1 VVQSLFQF
9 SLRLPTLRL
18 YGEYDSRAPLPLER
32 LEHRCHHSE
41 KFHFSDERF
50 VIRRFVFCSLLVV
63 LIPSLLISCGTY
75 SGTPLAQPSRL
86 VQLTAI
92 DLDPN
97 NPERKEFDR
106 LMLLS
111 AYELSSKD
119 PRFGGLSGLTI
130 GADGRLYAV
139 SDVGY
144 WLSAQMILDS
154 EGRLLDLTEWIIE
167 PILSTVGAPVR
178 DPLHDA
184 EALARAPDGS
194 FLVSFEKLHRI
205 WRYPPPP
212 MTFHSLPVPVAV
224 PTEVKQ
230 APRNGGL
237 EGLAILPDDRL
248 LALTEEFQKPDGSLK
263 GWLIEGE
270 RFFEVSYLPSDDF
283 RVTDCAALSNGDVIV
298 LERRYI
304 PLVSLSARLTL
315 VRGQSIQPGAKL
327 VGEELLRLQYPLDV
341 DNFEGVAVQE
351 DPRNGTIIYVVSDD
365 NFNWLQRTLLL
376 QFRLNQSG
384 N

>member
-1 VVQSLFQF
+1 
-9 SLRLPTLRL
+9 
-18 YGEYDSRAPLPLER
+18 
-32 LEHRCHHSE
+32 
-41 KFHFSDERF
+41 

-63 LIPSLLISCGTY
+63 LNPSLLVSCGTY

-97 NPERKEFDR
+97 NPERKEFGR
-106 LMLLS
+106 LTLLS

-119 PRFGGLSGLTI
+119 ARFGGLSGFTI
-130 GADGRLYAV
+130 GTDGRLYAV

-144 WLSAQMILDS
+144 WLSVQMILDS
-154 EGRLLDLTEWIIE
+154 EGKLLDLTEWIIE
-167 PILSTVGAPVR
+167 PILSTAGAPVR

-205 WRYPPPP
+205 WRYLPPP
-212 MTFHSLPVPVAV
+212 MTFHSLPIPVRLPA
-224 PTEVKQ
+224 EVEQ
-230 APRNGGL
+230 APSNGGL
-237 EGLAILPDDRL
+237 EGLAILPDGRL
-248 LALTEEFQKPDGSLK
+248 LVLTEEFQNSDGSFK
-263 GWLIEGE
+263 GWLSEGE

-315 VRGQSIQPGAKL
+315 VRGQYIQPGAKL
-327 VGEELLRLQYPLDV
+327 VGEELLRLQYPLEV

-351 DPRNGTIIYVVSDD
+351 DPRNGTIIYLVSDD
-365 NFNWLQRTLLL
+365 NFNWLQRTLVL
-376 QFRLNQSG
+376 QFRLNWSG